1 MLNIRHISNRW
12 NRQLTFC
19 KVLEADHLKR
29 DGGGG
34 RKNKNRA
41 GETERKNFVHQK
53 CLKEKNS
60 GETFQKQFLQELYF
74 RPLQNT
80 YNGVRCHVR
89 LYISSTRGFVYIIAN
104 SITFCFRDSC
114 ARDVVNLVPKLL
126 PGILYGLICRAN
138 LKGCFNFRRIW
149 CWRRWWQHSGHNN
162 PHCDYSGSGCTPYSH
177 RFWCVPL
184 YQTTESTQRR
194 RTEEKERI

>member
-1 MLNIRHISNRW
+1 MKQTTNILQSVRGGLFEKW
-12 NRQLTFC
+12 W
-19 KVLEADHLKR
+19 
-29 DGGGG
+29 GGGG
-34 RKNKNRA
+34 KIKIA
-41 GETERKNFVHQK
+41 QGKQ
-53 CLKEKNS
+53 KEKTSCTKNVWKKKLVERLFKNNS
-60 GETFQKQFLQELYF
+60 CKELYF

-114 ARDVVNLVPKLL
+114 ARDVVNLVPRLL